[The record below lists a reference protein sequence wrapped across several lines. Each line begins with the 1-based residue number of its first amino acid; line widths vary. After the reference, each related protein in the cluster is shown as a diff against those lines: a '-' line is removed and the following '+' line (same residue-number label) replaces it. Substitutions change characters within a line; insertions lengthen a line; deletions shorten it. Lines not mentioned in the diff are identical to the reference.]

1 MADYIFLSPP
11 WGGINYKRTD
21 IYSIKDSMTPDISEI
36 IEVCLRISKYIMF
49 YVPRTLMIE
58 ELFEIISQINEKKRL
73 FFDIHILKSANK
85 IKALL
90 IIFGYDIDKKIEEK
104 DIDGYLKYIY
114 GLKLSEIYIK
124 LFSSIAKIIGNY
136 RFFENEI
143 NFRKSLDES
152 EESLDKNYN
161 IGKELFNYF
170 FKLVLTEQEKIKI
183 KSLKVYSQFKSINNN
198 KNKSKKNIIINNK
211 DKDKE
216 NDNLN
221 KNTSI
226 NNENI
231 IYNFIEEN
239 TVTYTG
245 DNNDNYIK
253 LKENNNINYE
263 KLNFPINNNLK
274 YSPKS
279 TKIFNLGEFYEH
291 DEKNILS
298 NSPSHTV
305 STSPSSSII
314 CTSNKKGK
322 DRKIQKELVLTS
334 CHEINLNY
342 IKI

>member
-11 WGGINYKRTD
+11 WGGINYKKTD
-21 IYSIKDSMTPDISEI
+21 LYSIKASMTPDISEI
-36 IEVCLRISKYIMF
+36 IKVCLRICKYIMF
-49 YVPRTLMIE
+49 YVPRTLMLE
-58 ELFEIISQINEKKRL
+58 ELFDIISQINEKKRL

-104 DIDGYLKYIY
+104 NIDGYLKFIY
-114 GLKLSEIYIK
+114 GMKLSEIYIK

-143 NFRKSLDES
+143 NFRKNLDES
-152 EESLDKNYN
+152 DEPSDKNFN

-183 KSLKVYSQFKSINNN
+183 KSLRIYSQLKSMNNN
-198 KNKSKKNIIINNK
+198 KNKSKKNNIINNK
-211 DKDKE
+211 DKE
-216 NDNLN
+216 NNNLN
-221 KNTSI
+221 VNTSI
-226 NNENI
+226 NDENI
-231 IYNFIEEN
+231 IYNFIDEN
-239 TVTYTG
+239 SVCYTG

-253 LKENNNINYE
+253 LKENNDNIDDKN
-263 KLNFPINNNLK
+263 LNFPNNNLK
-274 YSPKS
+274 FSPKS

-298 NSPSHTV
+298 NSPTPTV

-314 CTSNKKGK
+314 CLSNKKGK